1 MGQILKVF
9 SEAESSKEKNVITID
24 DKEWYV
30 DVGRLEELCFK
41 SENEN
46 GSSTEITEGYEKP
59 EGEDALKP
67 VNKIIRE
74 IKTTGNS
81 QNDTM
86 RYDLYKMFLAIVLNK
101 DEIVYGSAEEDAKR
115 FFNFNIAFHTLVK
128 YGILKELNK
137 N

>member
-1 MGQILKVF
+1 MGQILKLF

-115 FFNFNIAFHTLVK
+115 FFNFNIGQKTRQSKRQNITMPF
-128 YGILKELNK
+128 
-137 N
+137 